1 MSKNVDIK
9 VIMGA
14 NIAKARRSLGYSQEY
29 FAELVSIS
37 VSTLSKIET
46 GRNQPKAA
54 TLAKILDKLGI
65 KTQELLLEADSTENM
80 IKIKENTYYVK
91 LLGMINEHRDNKDFL
106 KAVYE
111 YAKLLKNVNK

>member
-1 MSKNVDIK
+1 MGKNVDIK

-14 NIAKARRSLGYSQEY
+14 NIAKARRQRGYSQEY

-54 TLAKILDKLGI
+54 TLTKILDKLGI
-65 KTQELLLEADSTENM
+65 KTQELLLEINSSGETTEV
-80 IKIKENTYYVK
+80 KEDVYYTK
-91 LLGMINEHRDNKDFL
+91 LLGLINKNKDNKAFV
-106 KAVYE
+106 KALYD
-111 YAKLLKNVNK
+111 YAKLLKNVKK